1 MFEKARFGQRSSR
14 STSIGSLSSLS
25 AESSTMLS
33 EPMRAEGRV
42 EGVQAGE
49 CAAAG
54 GTAAGGSVEAAGD
67 FAAAGGDSAGDDES
81 CFEAFQADQHSGQYQ
96 ESVSSGNALSHSLQ
110 RYSSGIDGSQEL
122 DNEEVVALGVHLF
135 QTAQHLAQY
144 QETAGSMIAGHAK
157 Q

>member
-14 STSIGSLSSLS
+14 PTSIGSLSSLS

>member
-1 MFEKARFGQRSSR
+1 
-14 STSIGSLSSLS
+14 
-25 AESSTMLS
+25 MLS
-33 EPMRAEGRV
+33 EQPMRAEGRV

-49 CAAAG
+49 CAAAGGTAAG

>member
-1 MFEKARFGQRSSR
+1 M
-14 STSIGSLSSLS
+14 SI
-25 AESSTMLS
+25 
-33 EPMRAEGRV
+33 RADNPR
-42 EGVQAGE
+42 
-49 CAAAG
+49 AAG
-54 GTAAGGSVEAAGD
+54 LEAVLP
-67 FAAAGGDSAGDDES
+67 

-135 QTAQHLAQY
+135 QTAQQLAQY